1 MDQAGAGASR
11 GARAASCARARGDRR
26 RFQAGAKSSAS
37 YDGACPRGH
46 LWLGEKKARIIAAAV
61 ESAKAC
67 VRGERFGAST
77 EWQMTRGET
86 KEPDDAQVKATA
98 DAAKEGNLAIPLRF

>member
-46 LWLGEKKARIIAAAV
+46 LWLGEKKARIIARGSRRGKGRGRGRRLGAAFG
-61 ESAKAC
+61 
-67 VRGERFGAST
+67 GEMAG
-77 EWQMTRGET
+77 GG
-86 KEPDDAQVKATA
+86 
-98 DAAKEGNLAIPLRF
+98 AKETDGGKGKGNAD